1 MSEPLDLTLLKS
13 FVAVVDCGN
22 IQFAADRVGRSQ
34 SAVSMQIKRLEE
46 MVGRPLFLKE
56 GRSLRLNPA
65 GEELLLHA
73 RRLLRLSNEALA
85 SLRGGE
91 AVGAVRLGMPE
102 DYATWLLAPA
112 ISRFGQEYPLVEVEL
127 TFDKSPKLLALMEK
141 GKLDLALVTR
151 EPGQS
156 FSVFRRERFVW
167 AASLEHKA
175 WLRDP
180 LPVALFDSGDIA
192 RRITLEA
199 LRDADIPFRV
209 VSSTQSLLGMVA
221 LAQAGMAVVG
231 MVESCLTAGLVPL
244 GEAEGLPPLPVLEL
258 SLVTGL
264 GETTAITARLSEYL
278 ARELRGDGAL
288 ALSV

>member
-1 MSEPLDLTLLKS
+1 M
-13 FVAVVDCGN
+13 
-22 IQFAADRVGRSQ
+22 
-34 SAVSMQIKRLEE
+34 
-46 MVGRPLFLKE
+46 
-56 GRSLRLNPA
+56 
-65 GEELLLHA
+65 
-73 RRLLRLSNEALA
+73 
-85 SLRGGE
+85 
-91 AVGAVRLGMPE
+91 
-102 DYATWLLAPA
+102 
-112 ISRFGQEYPLVEVEL
+112 
-127 TFDKSPKLLALMEK
+127 
-141 GKLDLALVTR
+141 
-151 EPGQS
+151 
-156 FSVFRRERFVW
+156 
-167 AASLEHKA
+167 
-175 WLRDP
+175 
-180 LPVALFDSGDIA
+180 ALFDSGDIA